1 MLFVKPLRHLSIYQG
16 DLFTRLKFVFIKINT
31 FEKINQNSKD
41 RSMVIMAN
49 LLVRD
54 AEKFKL
60 QRGFSQK
67 GLKIRSNYRN
77 FRITEFE
84 ITERK

>member
-1 MLFVKPLRHLSIYQG
+1 
-16 DLFTRLKFVFIKINT
+16 
-31 FEKINQNSKD
+31 
-41 RSMVIMAN
+41 MVIMAN

-54 AEKFKL
+54 VEKFKL
-60 QRGFSQK
+60 QIGFSQK